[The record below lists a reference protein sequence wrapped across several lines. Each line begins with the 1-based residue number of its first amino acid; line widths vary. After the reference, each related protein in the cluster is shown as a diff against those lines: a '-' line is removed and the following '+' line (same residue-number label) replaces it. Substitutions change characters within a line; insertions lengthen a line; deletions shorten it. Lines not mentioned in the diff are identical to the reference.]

1 MTNAMLP
8 ATGATALA
16 AGSIEPGI
24 LAEPE
29 MAARTGPCTLLIVE
43 DEART
48 RARLAGVIAAQP
60 QFALQAAV
68 ATLAEARAALTHW
81 VPQVLLLD
89 LGLPDG
95 SGVDLI
101 RETRWLQS
109 PPEVLVISVMG
120 DEASVL
126 NAIQAGAGGYLLKDS
141 DDAAVVAAIEQLLQG
156 GAPLSPSI
164 AVHLMRRLQAPAP
177 AGPVRPPVELSARE
191 QELLRL
197 IAKGLSY
204 EEVAALTGLRYNT
217 IASYAKELYRKLQVH
232 GRAEAAFE
240 AVQMGLVGGT
250 RDPQ

>member
-1 MTNAMLP
+1 MSAHAQP
-8 ATGATALA
+8 VTGAKGAA
-16 AGSIEPGI
+16 AGSIASGVGLETV
-24 LAEPE
+24 
-29 MAARTGPCTLLIVE
+29 MARAGDPCTLLIVE

-48 RARLAGVIAAQP
+48 RARLAAVIGAQP
-60 QFALQAAV
+60 RLRLQAAV
-68 ATLAEARAALTHW
+68 ATLAQARAALAQST
-81 VPQVLLLD
+81 PQVLLLD

-101 RETRWLQS
+101 RETRRLQS

-141 DDAAVVAAIEQLLQG
+141 EDVAVVAAIEQLLQG

-164 AVHLMRRLQAPAP
+164 AVHLMRRLQAPV
-177 AGPVRPPVELSARE
+177 GPVRPPVELSARE

-240 AVQMGLVGGT
+240 AVQMGLVGGS